1 MDIGNYNDFCSGPF
15 PPHLQPEVERLLLN
29 DFGPELSEKSVGY
42 TAMNAGTENDVSP
55 RAKYGILL
63 IQNFFIQILDN

>member
-1 MDIGNYNDFCSGPF
+1 MDIGNYNGFCFGPF
-15 PPHLQPEVERLLLN
+15 PPHLQPEVELLLN
-29 DFGPELSEKSVGY
+29 DFGPELSEKSVAY

-63 IQNFFIQILDN
+63 IQNIFYSTFR

>member
-1 MDIGNYNDFCSGPF
+1 MDIGNYNDLCFGPF
-15 PPHLQPEVERLLLN
+15 PPHLQPAVERLLLN

-42 TAMNAGTENDVSP
+42 TAMNAGTENDVSL

-63 IQNFFIQILDN
+63 IQNIFYLTFR